1 MVGIDEEEVERE
13 LVGGGLVCP
22 ACRGVLRPWG
32 FARWR
37 VLRGRGGTLLHR
49 RPRRSICQG
58 CRATHV
64 LLPVLGFL
72 RRRDLAEVI
81 GEALVAKAGGVGR
94 RRIAGWLGVHPDTVR
109 GWLRRFAVRAGEVRE
124 HFTRL
129 ALELGADLGVVEP
142 RASPAGDA
150 LEAIGVAAR
159 AAGELFGPAPVW
171 LFASGASGGRLLAN
185 TGSPFPA
192 IG

>member
-13 LVGGGLVCP
+13 LVGGGLACP
-22 ACRGVLRPWG
+22 ACRGMLRPWG

-37 VLRGRGGTLLHR
+37 VLRGRGGTLLRR
-49 RPRRSICQG
+49 RPRRSICLG
-58 CRATHV
+58 CGATHV

-81 GEALVAKAGGVGR
+81 GEALVANAAGVGR
-94 RRIAGWLGVHPDTVR
+94 RRIAGRLGVHPDTVR
-109 GWLRRFAVRAGEVRE
+109 GWLRRFAARAGEVRE

-129 ALELGADLGVVEP
+129 AHGLGADLGVVEP

-159 AAGELFGPAPVW
+159 AAAELFGRSPVW
-171 LFASGASGGRLLAN
+171 QFASGATGGRLLAN

>member
-13 LVGGGLVCP
+13 LVDGGLVCP

-37 VLRGRGGTLLHR
+37 PLRGRCGTQLWR
-49 RPRRSICQG
+49 RPRRSICRG
-58 CRATHV
+58 CGATHV
-64 LLPVLGFL
+64 LLPVLGFV

-81 GEALVAKAGGVGR
+81 GQALMAKAAGVGH

-109 GWLRRFAVRAGEVRE
+109 GWLRRFAARAGEIRE

-129 ALELGADLGVVEP
+129 AHALGADLGVVEP
-142 RASPAGDA
+142 RASPGADA
-150 LEAIGVAAR
+150 VEAIGVAAR
-159 AAGELFGPAPVW
+159 AAADRFGPAPVW
-171 LFASGASGGRLLAN
+171 QFASGATGGRLLSN
-185 TGSPFPA
+185 TGSPYPA
-192 IG
+192 FR